1 MLATVAIPAVAQLG
15 DFNPRPE
22 PRGLYAIRGARI
34 VPVSGPVIESGN
46 VVIAPNGTI
55 QAVGANASI
64 PDGAKTIDGKGLSV
78 YPGMMETYGTL
89 GLNEIPDG
97 VVQLNDASETG
108 SFNPNVHAY
117 YGFNTHSAHIG
128 VTRVVG
134 ITHVISSP
142 RGGIL
147 AGQATLVNLAGDNIA
162 NMAVVPDIAMVLNY
176 PRPGGGGRGGRGF
189 AAQQQATPAVPGATP
204 LDSLRRMLRDAE
216 AYANAHDAYAKDKSL
231 PRPATDV
238 VLEGLTATVRGKMPV
253 MIQADAANE
262 IRDAVTFASQNH
274 LKLIIVGGR
283 AATQPQIATMLKQNN
298 VPVIVTGVRNL
309 PGNEDDAYDVN
320 YSMPK
325 RLQDAGVTFAISSG
339 ESEGNLR
346 DLPYVAGM
354 ASAYGL
360 SKDDAL
366 KSVTLWPAQIFGVAD
381 KFGSIEVGKIAN
393 LVVTNG
399 DILEPRT
406 QTKALFIG
414 GQPVPLGTKHTYMF
428 ELYRNRP

>member
-1 MLATVAIPAVAQLG
+1 MKKLLASALMLAAAAVPAAAQLG

-22 PRGLYAIRGARI
+22 PKGLYAIRGARI
-34 VPVSGPVIESGN
+34 VPVSGPVIENGN

-55 QAVGANASI
+55 QAVGANAAI

-176 PRPGGGGRGGRGF
+176 PRAGGGGRGGRGF
-189 AAQQQATPAVPGATP
+189 GAQQQAAPTSGPTP

-216 AYANAHDAYAKDKSL
+216 AYANAQDAYAKDKSL
-231 PRPATDV
+231 PRPAKDV
-238 VLEGLTATVRGKMPV
+238 VLEGLTATVRGRMPV
-253 MIQADAANE
+253 MVQADAANE
-262 IRDAVTFASQNH
+262 IRDAVNFAVQNH
-274 LKLIIVGGR
+274 LKLIIV
-283 AATQPQIATMLKQNN
+283 
-298 VPVIVTGVRNL
+298 
-309 PGNEDDAYDVN
+309 
-320 YSMPK
+320 
-325 RLQDAGVTFAISSG
+325 
-339 ESEGNLR
+339 
-346 DLPYVAGM
+346 
-354 ASAYGL
+354 
-360 SKDDAL
+360 
-366 KSVTLWPAQIFGVAD
+366 
-381 KFGSIEVGKIAN
+381 
-393 LVVTNG
+393 
-399 DILEPRT
+399 
-406 QTKALFIG
+406 
-414 GQPVPLGTKHTYMF
+414 
-428 ELYRNRP
+428 